1 MISSRHKLLI
11 GFAAATGAASVL
23 LAACSGGSG
32 SGGEGNWGDV
42 FTIVTG
48 AFGRQPGVTIQEAGA
63 IPFATIG
70 VRLDGG
76 PEGILVL
83 ASSNVQQ
90 QQLWTSASHIVLQTQ
105 NGRILRTAGLPH
117 NRTDIR
123 LISGTHG
130 APPLQGSAE
139 TRWEEDFADIHLY
152 SVPVVCRSIVRGREG
167 VRNFSSLIPTVH
179 VDEECRSDTADWS
192 FVNSYWVSPKDGL
205 TWRSIQYVSPKQGP
219 LEINLL
225 RAPTK

>member
-1 MISSRHKLLI
+1 M
-11 GFAAATGAASVL
+11 AAVL
-23 LAACSGGSG
+23 LAAGCGGGSSPQG
-32 SGGEGNWGDV
+32 DWGDV
-42 FTIVTG
+42 YTIVTS
-48 AFGRQPGVTIQEAGA
+48 AFGRQPGVTIQEAAA

-90 QQLWTSASHIVLQTQ
+90 QQIWTSASHIVLQTQ

-123 LISGTHG
+123 LIAGTNG
-130 APPLQGSAE
+130 APPLKGSTE

-167 VRNFSSLIPTVH
+167 VKNFTSVIPTVH
-179 VDEECRSDTADWS
+179 IDEECRSDTADWS
-192 FVNSYWVSPKDGL
+192 FVNSYWVSPKDGQ
-205 TWRSIQYVSPKQGP
+205 TWRSIQYVSPKIGP

>member
-1 MISSRHKLLI
+1 MTSSRHNRPVT
-11 GFAAATGAASVL
+11 FVAAVTAAV
-23 LAACSGGSG
+23 AIVFTAGCGG
-32 SGGEGNWGDV
+32 GNSQGDWGDV
-42 FTIVTG
+42 YSIVTQ
-48 AFGRQPGVTIQEAGA
+48 AFGNRPGVTIQEAGA

-130 APPLQGSAE
+130 APPLQGSAD

-152 SVPVVCRSIVRGREG
+152 SVQVVCHSIVRGREG
-167 VRNFSSLIPTVH
+167 VKNFTSVIPTVH

-205 TWRSIQYVSPKQGP
+205 TWRSIQYVSPKLGP

-225 RAPTK
+225 RAPVK